1 MIAPK
6 IWKLLSAFR
15 AEKNI
20 LATATA
26 VVVAN
31 LKKAPA
37 IPSLIL
43 KYPVQLEWDQSHIR
57 VQKQLG

>member
-43 KYPVQLEWDQSHIR
+43 KYPVQLE
-57 VQKQLG
+57 